1 MKDKILL
8 CIQCE
13 EPFVFSSEDQAR
25 FLTLGFASPRRCP
38 ECRKKKS
45 KGIEHHEK
53 WGKKMTGKNMP
64 SGVISGTNHILMGD
78 PVQPVSVL
86 STERYNISEI
96 HLRSCH

>member
-53 WGKKMTGKNMP
+53 WEKKDDRKK
-64 SGVISGTNHILMGD
+64 HA
-78 PVQPVSVL
+78 
-86 STERYNISEI
+86 
-96 HLRSCH
+96 LRRNKWHEPYLDE